1 MRGTLPNR
9 NRSLQKVASNI
20 EDAEATQQKIINEA
34 PLHTA
39 SEQQTNPSL
48 NQGNKPWRNGI
59 NLTADELKTITE
71 KVSMNMPLELLMRLD
86 YILQHDKK
94 NRILGKKLNKTTMYI
109 EAVDK
114 YTETKLKKMGFD
126 LKD

>member
-1 MRGTLPNR
+1 MRGSLPSR
-9 NRSLQKVASNI
+9 NKPQQTQSAENNHELAQK
-20 EDAEATQQKIINEA
+20 KIISEA

-39 SEQQTNPSL
+39 PEQQTNPVE
-48 NQGNKPWRNGI
+48 NKKPWRDGM
-59 NLTADELKTITE
+59 NLSGDELKSLTE
-71 KVSMNMPLELLMRLD
+71 KVSMNMPLELLLRLE

-109 EAVDK
+109 EAIDK

-126 LKD
+126 VKD